1 MKKTITF
8 LFSLL
13 MVLLFAACGSQT
25 TTEESKVEDE
35 AKIEQTEASE
45 TVETKNTMRYS
56 TAAMEKIDSLG
67 KTIENEQ
74 IVLLK
79 AGSLENMDFVWYRV
93 YIYENGINL
102 REENYYFVVEGATED
117 LLSIAATWDENG
129 SFTTSDDKS
138 LTIYE
143 EEGWLVT
150 TKESTAFTWSGNPW
164 QQDYD
169 YLKENPDIGKIIE

>member
-79 AGSLENMDFVWYRV
+79 AGS
-93 YIYENGINL
+93 
-102 REENYYFVVEGATED
+102 
-117 LLSIAATWDENG
+117 
-129 SFTTSDDKS
+129 
-138 LTIYE
+138 
-143 EEGWLVT
+143 
-150 TKESTAFTWSGNPW
+150 
-164 QQDYD
+164 
-169 YLKENPDIGKIIE
+169 